1 MPTLDLRANH
11 APVREYYKS
20 LQQYSLLAAKH
31 EGAVSEA
38 FATLLRQCGK
48 KFHWTLVT
56 QFDIKRPKAHPLRVD
71 GALLDPWSLVH
82 GYWEAKDEQDDL
94 AVEVK
99 KKIAAG
105 YPTDN
110 IIFQAP
116 PRAILYQDGKKVA
129 DEDITKPEALVDII
143 KAFFGYQPPEFDQW
157 ERAVEEFKDK
167 VPQLAGAL
175 EDLIAKERKYAHFAA
190 AFDRFAQV
198 CRTSLNPQLTAEAVE
213 KMLVQHILT
222 ERIFRTV
229 FNNPDFVRRNAI
241 AVEIEQVVDK
251 LTQRS
256 FNREKFLGGL
266 DRFYGAIEAT
276 AATIHEFS
284 DKQAFLNRVYESF
297 FQGFDEKTADTHG
310 IVYTPQ
316 PIVRFIINSVDEIL
330 KKEFGKSLGDR
341 GVHVLDPFVGT
352 GNFILSVMR
361 HIPKTQLPQ
370 KYGSELHANEVML
383 LPYYIASMN
392 IEHEYAE
399 LAGTYAPFEGLCL
412 VDTFELAEAAQ
423 GSFSVMTEK
432 NTRRVEAQKKAPI
445 FVIVGNPPYNAWQID
460 ENDGNKNRKYKVI
473 DKRVTDTYAA
483 ASQARLLNS
492 LADPYVKAFRWASD
506 RLGEAGILAYV
517 SNSSYVTQVA
527 FDGMR
532 QHLEQDFDAI
542 YVLDLGGNVRKNP
555 KLSGTTH
562 NVFGIQVGVA
572 IGLFVRRKLKPGA
585 KRKVVIH
592 YARTGE
598 DWRKED
604 KYRFLDDGGSSAKVE
619 WQTITPDERHT
630 WITEGLRPEFATFL
644 PLSGEAKQ
652 GREPEAIFTLISNG
666 LKSQRDPTV
675 YNFSEEAVAASVS
688 KFVQSYRAELRR
700 WVEAGCPSDLDS
712 FVDTSA
718 LKWSRNLKRHFERK
732 APLTFS
738 EENVRVAQYRPFT
751 TQHLY
756 FARIVIDEVGQ
767 LFNLFPS
774 AGDKNVAI
782 WLKTGSEWPMFA
794 LTVASVADLLPQGGS
809 RLLALDRFDDDGGRH
824 DNITDWAR
832 DKFRNHYGDKQ
843 ITKRAIL
850 HYVYAVLHHPEY
862 RSRYTE
868 DLKRELPRI
877 PFAGDFWAF
886 AKAGEKLANLHL
898 DFEAQPEYPL
908 RRVEDKEQAL
918 DLRVEK
924 MKLSRD
930 KSEIV
935 YNDFLTLV
943 GIPAEA
949 FEYRLGNRSGLEW
962 VIDQYQVSKDP
973 RSGILN
979 DPNRPDDPEYIIRL
993 VGQVI
998 HVSVETMKIVKTLP
1012 QRRSWASQRQLP

>member
-1 MPTLDLRANH
+1 MPTLDLRPNH

-20 LQQYSLLAAKH
+20 LHQYSLLAAKH

-56 QFDIKRPKAHPLRVD
+56 QFDVKRPKAHPLRVD

-116 PRAILYQDGKKVA
+116 SRAILYQDGKKVA

-143 KAFFGYQPPEFDQW
+143 KEFFGYQPPEFDQW

-167 VPQLAGAL
+167 VPQLARAL

-190 AFDRFAQV
+190 AFDHFAQV

-222 ERIFRTV
+222 ERIFRNV
-229 FNNPDFVRRNAI
+229 FKNADFVRRNVI
-241 AVEIEQVVDK
+241 AVEIEQVIDK

-266 DRFYGAIEAT
+266 DRFYGAIETT
-276 AATIHEFS
+276 AATIDEFS
-284 DKQAFLNRVYESF
+284 EKQAFLNRVYESF

-316 PIVRFIINSVDEIL
+316 PLVRFIINSVDELL
-330 KKEFGKSLGDR
+330 KKEFSRSLGDKNI
-341 GVHVLDPFVGT
+341 HIIDPFVGT

-361 HIPKTQLPQ
+361 HIPKSRLPQ
-370 KYGSELHANEVML
+370 KYAAELHANEVML

-399 LAGTYAPFEGLCL
+399 LTGAYSPFEGLCL

-432 NTRRVEAQKKAPI
+432 NTQRVEAQKKAPI
-445 FVIVGNPPYNAWQID
+445 FVVVGNPPYNAWQID
-460 ENDGNKNRKYKVI
+460 ENDGNRNRKYKVI
-473 DKRVTDTYAA
+473 DKRVADTYAA
-483 ASQARLLNS
+483 DSQARLVNS

-517 SNSSYVTQVA
+517 SNSSYVTQLA

-532 QHLEQDFDAI
+532 QNLEQDFDDM

-585 KRKVVIH
+585 KRTATIH

-598 DWRKED
+598 GWRKED
-604 KYRFLDDGGSSAKVE
+604 KYKFLDDAGSVSNIK
-619 WQTITPDERHT
+619 WQTIAPDERHT
-630 WITEGLRPEFATFL
+630 WITEGLRPEFDTFV
-644 PLSGEAKQ
+644 PLAADAIAGK
-652 GREPEAIFTLISNG
+652 EPEAVFQLISNG
-666 LKSQRDPTV
+666 IKSNNDAYVFGFAREDV
-675 YNFSEEAVAASVS
+675 VS
-688 KFVQSYRAELRR
+688 RAKAM
-700 WVEAGCPSDLDS
+700 VEAYNTELMRWKAAKCPEDISA
-712 FVDTSA
+712 FVRVDRRV
-718 LKWSRNLKRHFERK
+718 LKWVRK
-732 APLTFS
+732 TKHYLGRGIPAKYRDEVIVQAL
-738 EENVRVAQYRPFT
+738 YRPFT
-751 TQHLY
+751 KAYL
-756 FARIVIDEVGQ
+756 
-767 LFNLFPS
+767 LFDRMFSEDVYLLE
-774 AGDKNVAI
+774 AI
-782 WLKTGSEWPMFA
+782 WQPKAGSNKAIVVKTGSEWPMFA
-794 LTVASVADLLPQGGS
+794 LACAQITEQLPQGGS
-809 RLLALDRFDDDGGRH
+809 RIFPLYRFDGSGERAE
-824 DNITDWAR
+824 NVTDWALTRFR
-832 DKFRNHYGDKQ
+832 DRYDDKKV
-843 ITKRAIL
+843 TKPAIF

-862 RSRYTE
+862 RNRYGE
-868 DLKRELPRI
+868 NLKRELPRI
-877 PFAGDFWAF
+877 PFASDFWTC
-886 AKAGEKLANLHL
+886 AKAGEKLAKLHL
-898 DFEAQPEYPL
+898 EYEAQPEYPL
-908 RRVEDKEQAL
+908 KRVEDKEQAL

-935 YNDFLTLV
+935 YNNFLTLV
-943 GIPAEA
+943 GIPPEA
-949 FEYRLGNRSGLEW
+949 FEYRLGNRSALEW
-962 VIDQYQVSKDP
+962 VVDQYQVSTDQSP
-973 RSGILN
+973 GS
-979 DPNRPDDPEYIIRL
+979 
-993 VGQVI
+993 
-998 HVSVETMKIVKTLP
+998 
-1012 QRRSWASQRQLP
+1012 